1 MQAKV
6 SIVIPVYNAEKY
18 LNRCLDSI
26 VNQTYTNLEIIL
38 INDGSK
44 DNSLKICNKY
54 KENDYRFKIITKEN
68 GGVSSARNL
77 GIKESTGDVLTFIDS
92 DDWIES
98 DYIEKSIK
106 FFCKYNCDLLK
117 TNYSVIEKN
126 EEYIRYKYNDNFCKI
141 STKRMK
147 EILCTEGMFNCVW
160 ATFYKTSILKNEK
173 IEFDKKI
180 IFGEDLMFQINNYKY
195 FKNIYWINN
204 PGYFYFNI
212 GVGASRNKDMKH
224 LIKVSS
230 DIFKV
235 YKYLYSLC
243 QNKKILCDTMFRLI
257 NNNLKCII
265 NQNPI
270 KYKEF
275 KNITS
280 LIFDFKFNE
289 IKFKDIK
296 NLKNENSFNKILLYF
311 LIKQKW
317 LLYYMILKLK
327 KVVRRK

>member
-1 MQAKV
+1 MKKKV

-38 INDGSK
+38 INDGSRDK
-44 DNSLKICNKY
+44 SLEICNEYQRK
-54 KENDYRFKIITKEN
+54 DSRFKVITKEN

-92 DDWIES
+92 DDWIKS

-106 FFCKYNCDLLK
+106 FFDRYNCDLLK
-117 TNYSVIEKN
+117 TNYSVIDENK
-126 EEYIRYKYNDNFCKI
+126 EYIRYKYDDNFCKI
-141 STKRMK
+141 SNDRMK
-147 EILCTEGMFNCVW
+147 EILCVEGMFNCVW
-160 ATFYKTSILKNEK
+160 ATFYKNSIIKNNNM
-173 IEFDKKI
+173 EFDKKF
-180 IFGEDLMFQINNYKY
+180 IFGEDLMFQVINYKY

-212 GVGASRNKDMKH
+212 GSGASRNKAMQH

-230 DIFKV
+230 DIFEV

-243 QNKKILCDTMFRLI
+243 QNKKILCNTMFRLI

-275 KNITS
+275 KNIIS
-280 LIFDFKFNE
+280 EIFNFRFNE
-289 IKFKDIK
+289 INMKDIK
-296 NLKNENSFNKILLYF
+296 NLNNENILNKMLLYF

-317 LLYYMILKLK
+317 LLYYIILKLK